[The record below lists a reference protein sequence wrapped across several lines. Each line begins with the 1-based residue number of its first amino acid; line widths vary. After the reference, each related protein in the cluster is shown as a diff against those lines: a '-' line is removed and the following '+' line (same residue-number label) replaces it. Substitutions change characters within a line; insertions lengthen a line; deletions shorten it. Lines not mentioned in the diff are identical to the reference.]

1 MNIRRRPEWTA
12 IGVIIL
18 ACLLA
23 TDIAVRLRPT
33 VSAADWLPIDS
44 AHAQQPVAD
53 GQDQPS
59 QRSRPPIYFPP
70 FPIEE
75 GRGRFFHIALN
86 VRDLDTSVEFY
97 RDQLRFK
104 VIRYQEFGDI
114 ASSAFI
120 TTGDG
125 EPIIEL
131 MQMKREVEGVPSI
144 GFSHLGIFVEDVDR
158 YYDESIKAG
167 ATWQGPPAAPG
178 RGAPVMG
185 FMIDP
190 DGNRVEVMANPKG
203 GCTSCHRGPHLN

>member
-1 MNIRRRPEWTA
+1 MKIKNRPIWTA
-12 IGVIIL
+12 ISVTIL

-33 VSAADWLPIDS
+33 MSTADWLPIGS
-44 AHAQQPVAD
+44 AHAQRSAAN
-53 GQDQPS
+53 GRDQQS

-97 RDQLRFK
+97 RDKLGFK

-120 TTGDG
+120 ATGDG
-125 EPIIEL
+125 DPIIEL
-131 MQMKREVEGVPSI
+131 MQMKLEQEGVASV
-144 GFSHLGIFVEDVDR
+144 GFSHLGMFVDDVDR
-158 YYDESIKAG
+158 IYEESNKAG
-167 ATWQGPPAAPG
+167 AKWQGKPARPG
-178 RGAPVMG
+178 PGAPYMG
-185 FMIDP
+185 FMLDP
-190 DGNRVEVMANPKG
+190 DGNRVEIMENPKA